1 MANQSIYSEQWI
13 DLVFENR
20 NKEYGAYQLR
30 YENPKTTLKALGIG
44 FMLVAFLLS
53 ISMFLNKSES
63 GTAAVVEFLP
73 IHPIPM
79 SSLIFPP
86 EKKSDLEAAP
96 LIQKKNDKPKP
107 EVSKSN
113 LVDPKVTETQNAKT
127 EIATN
132 DEALETYVE
141 PIQGALAGT
150 ENSGVKG
157 GIGNAPTAD
166 ASATN
171 GSDNGT
177 HVTAVLDKQP
187 AFPGGMKKFYA
198 YVAQNFKTPQAELA
212 KTVKVYVSFVI
223 EKEGTMTNIEVL
235 QNPGYGLDLEAI
247 RVLKSLKTKWT
258 PGILKGKPVRTS
270 YNLPIVIQ
278 QQN

>member
-132 DEALETYVE
+132 DEALERYVE
-141 PIQGALAGT
+141 PIEGALAKT

-166 ASATN
+166 TSATN
-171 GSDNGT
+171 GSYKGT

-212 KTVKVYVSFVI
+212 KTVKV
-223 EKEGTMTNIEVL
+223 
-235 QNPGYGLDLEAI
+235 
-247 RVLKSLKTKWT
+247 
-258 PGILKGKPVRTS
+258 
-270 YNLPIVIQ
+270 
-278 QQN
+278 